1 MEEKQ
6 IKVDQEI
13 WLQQQSLLYK
23 RIDESLNRRQRINV
37 IFISL
42 LTLILTFKKSVL
54 AIIITIV
61 ITWNWKSYLK
71 YLKSINKATFDVID
85 FYETKLDIETNQM
98 EYNNITSNN
107 LKTGA
112 DYEKKIPIFFLV
124 LEIILL
130 LLQIFMK

>member
-42 LTLILTFKKSVL
+42 LTLILTFKKRVL

>member
-23 RIDESLNRRQRINV
+23 RIDESLNRRQSINV